1 MLLSINHSEVR
12 KLKRIKLISTITLM
26 VGITMISIGLVLQQD
41 KDMKRFNYTKIE
53 EINVKN
59 MAASANMN
67 VQNTSSE
74 EAENLLLKEVKMET
88 APASVVIP
96 PRVEVYEA
104 MTMEELTDKLNK
116 SLGGILT
123 GHGDIIAS
131 HSIEIGVD
139 PYIATAI
146 MLHETGNGTSNIA
159 NNCFNFGGQKGYGCG
174 AYKKYG
180 SVEEGLVGMI
190 DNLHKNYYSHGLT
203 TVETIAPRYAE
214 SGTWPAKIN
223 WYVDQIRTK

>member
-1 MLLSINHSEVR
+1 MR
-12 KLKRIKLISTITLM
+12 RIKLISTVTLM
-26 VGITMISIGLVLQQD
+26 VGITMISIGLFLQQD
-41 KDMKRFNYTKIE
+41 NSMQDFKYTKIKQ
-53 EINVKN
+53 IDIKN
-59 MAASANMN
+59 MATSANVN
-67 VQNTSSE
+67 VLDTDSNE
-74 EAENLLLKEVKMET
+74 VENLLLKEVKMDI

-104 MTMEELTDKLNK
+104 MTMEELSEKLNR
-116 SLGGILT
+116 SLGGILS

-146 MLHETGNGTSNIA
+146 MMHETGNGTSNIA
-159 NNCFNFGGQKGYGCG
+159 NSCFNFGGQKGYGCG
-174 AYKKYG
+174 AYKRYG

-190 DNLHKNYYSHGLT
+190 DNLHRNYYAHGLT

-214 SGTWPAKIN
+214 SGAWPAKIN
-223 WYVDQIRTK
+223 WYVGQIRSK